1 VGTKR
6 DGSSCAPS
14 QLQQQLAAQIVAHI
28 QNNGLRRGEHLTE
41 LALTEALRVS
51 RTSVRAA
58 LQYLA
63 ALGIVAPSGPRRG
76 FRVRAPATALA
87 RLTRQ
92 GAPSDE
98 EALYVKV
105 ADEYVRGQLPERFS
119 EADMLKRYGIN
130 RGLLLRVLQRM
141 SREGLAERNPGYC
154 WQFTALLK
162 SGKSHDDSYR
172 FRLTVEPA
180 ALLEPGFLLDRKWAA
195 RCRREHEAILG
206 RPNQVSALKFCGVN
220 ADFHVTLAACTGNHF
235 FRHAIQFQ
243 NQLRRFVSHSWTYG
257 LEQIAASCEEH
268 LAILTAL
275 ESDERDLAASL
286 MCLHLTRTATLKP
299 ATGAAAPGTRTHEHG
314 APPTQLRGNNR

>member
-1 VGTKR
+1 MKR
-6 DGSSCAPS
+6 DGNTFVPT
-14 QLQQQLAAQIVAHI
+14 QLQQQLAEQIVAHI

-41 LALTEALRVS
+41 LVLTEALRVS

-87 RLTRQ
+87 KLTRG

-105 ADEYVRGQLPERFS
+105 ADEYVRGYLPERFS

-141 SREGLAERNPGYC
+141 SREGLVERNPGYY

-206 RPNQVSALKFCGVN
+206 MRRSQVSTLRFFDIN
-220 ADFHVTLAACTGNHF
+220 ADFHATLAACTGNHF

-243 NQLRRFVSHSWTYG
+243 NQLRRFVNHSGTCG
-257 LEQIAASCEEH
+257 LERITASCEEH

-275 ESDERDLAASL
+275 ERDERDLAASL
-286 MCLHLTRTATLKP
+286 MCLHLKRAATPQP
-299 ATGAAAPGTRTHEHG
+299 ATRAGAAGTLTDEDG
-314 APPTQLRGNNR
+314 ARPTQLRGHNR

>member
-1 VGTKR
+1 MKR
-6 DGSSCAPS
+6 DGNSSAPS
-14 QLQQQLAAQIVAHI
+14 HLQQQLAAQIVAHI

-41 LALTEALRVS
+41 LALAEALRVS

-87 RLTRQ
+87 KLTRG

-105 ADEYVRGQLPERFS
+105 ADEYVRGHLPERFS

-141 SREGLAERNPGYC
+141 SREWLVERNPGYY

-195 RCRREHEAILG
+195 RCRREHEAVLG
-206 RPNQVSALKFCGVN
+206 MRPNQVSTLRFYDIN
-220 ADFHVTLAACTGNHF
+220 ADFHATLAACTGNHF
-235 FRHAIQFQ
+235 FRHAIQLQ

-286 MCLHLTRTATLKP
+286 MCLHLTRAATLKP
-299 ATGAAAPGTRTHEHG
+299 ATGAGAASTLTLEHG
-314 APPTQLRGNNR
+314 ARPIQLRGNNR